1 MYNHIKGEIVEITPN
16 AIILENNGIGYIIK
30 TSNPYSYQLGEII
43 TVYTHLHVREDAY
56 ELYGFKT
63 TDTRDLFLE
72 LISVRGIGP
81 KSALAIIANDDPASL
96 RAAIKASDAKYLQ
109 KFPGIGPKAS
119 GQIILDLR
127 GKLAK
132 ETDVIPLHPTVKT
145 VKEALKSLGYSVQE
159 LKKLDGF
166 LNDHLNDSIESLIKE
181 SLKRLV

>member
-1 MYNHIKGEIVEITPN
+1 MFNHIKGQITEITPN
-16 AIILENNGIGYIIK
+16 AIILENSGIGYIIK
-30 TSNPYSYQLGEII
+30 TANPYSYQVGEQV
-43 TVYTHLHVREDAY
+43 TVYTHLHVREDGF

-63 TDTRDLFLE
+63 SDTRDLFLE

-132 ETDVIPLHPTVKT
+132 EVDIAPTHPTVKT
-145 VKEALKSLGYSVQE
+145 VKAALQSLGYSAQE
-159 LKKLDGF
+159 LKKLDSF
-166 LNDHLNDSIESLIKE
+166 LNDNLSEPVEKLIKE

>member
-1 MYNHIKGEIVEITPN
+1 MFNYIKGQITEITPN
-16 AIILENNGIGYIIK
+16 AIILENNGIGYTIR
-30 TSNPYSYQLGEII
+30 TSNPYLYEINSTI
-43 TVYTHLHVREDAY
+43 TIYTYLYVREDLF
-56 ELYGFKT
+56 EIYGFKT
-63 TDTRDLFLE
+63 KDTRDLFLE
-72 LISVRGIGP
+72 LISVRGLGP

-132 ETDVIPLHPTVKT
+132 DVDTAPLHPTTRT
-145 VKEALKSLGYSVQE
+145 VKEALKSLGYSSVE
-159 LKKLDGF
+159 LKKLDSF
-166 LNDHLNDSIESLIKE
+166 LNANVDQPIEHLIKE

>member
-1 MYNHIKGEIVEITPN
+1 MYNHIKGKITEITPN

-30 TSNPYSYQLGEII
+30 TSNPYSYQVGDEATI
-43 TVYTHLHVREDAY
+43 YTHLHVREDAF

-63 TDTRDLFLE
+63 ADTRDLFLE

-132 ETDVIPLHPTVKT
+132 ETEVAPSHPTVRT
-145 VKEALKSLGYSVQE
+145 VKEALKSLGYSAQE
-159 LKKLDGF
+159 LKKLDSF
-166 LNDHLNDSIESLIKE
+166 LNDHLNDSIESLIRE

>member
-1 MYNHIKGEIVEITPN
+1 MFNYIKGQITEITPN

-30 TSNPYSYQLGEII
+30 TPNPYSYQNGSSI
-43 TVYTHLHVREDAY
+43 TVYTHFYVREDLC
-56 ELYGFKT
+56 EIYGFKT
-63 TDTRDLFLE
+63 SDMRDLFLQ

-81 KSALAIIANDDPASL
+81 KSALAIIANDDPDSL
-96 RAAIKASDAKYLQ
+96 RAAIQASDAKYLQ

-127 GKLAK
+127 GKLASIDTSYDSPK
-132 ETDVIPLHPTVKT
+132 ART
-145 VKEALKSLGYSVQE
+145 VKEALKSLGYSASE

-166 LNDHLNDSIESLIKE
+166 INEHINDSIEALIKE